1 MDLKALCS
9 KLTVQGRKDDLA
21 DRVCLAL
28 GISKSGSSGETD
40 IKSYSCSA
48 FDTNTCQQYLGL
60 GKLSAASGEWSADLA
75 SMPTSFSMDS
85 IKNYLIYSPDKTW
98 AMRSENVPS
107 GEKFENIFAFF
118 VLNWIWG
125 MRKCSKTDLQV
136 MIVCQNYI

>member
-1 MDLKALCS
+1 M
-9 KLTVQGRKDDLA
+9 
-21 DRVCLAL
+21 AL

-48 FDTNTCQQYLGL
+48 FVTNTRQQYLSL

-75 SMPTSFSMDS
+75 SMPTSFSMES

-107 GEKFENIFAFF
+107 GEKFEDIFAFF
-118 VLNWIWG
+118 CVKL
-125 MRKCSKTDLQV
+125 DLGDEKMQ
-136 MIVCQNYI
+136 